1 MMFISSLGP
10 EIKRCL
16 ILADFILLLFCRP
29 DFKYGQTKYKLLVQT
44 TTLCFEVKIVL
55 EHVL

>member
-1 MMFISSLGP
+1 MFISSLGP

-16 ILADFILLLFCRP
+16 ILGDFNLLLLCRP
-29 DFKYGQTKYKLLVQT
+29 GFEYGAEECKLLVLT

-55 EHVL
+55 EYVL